1 MKWKQDQ
8 NRAFTFEK
16 CVFDIEARADT
27 DFESKEPPTVTQ
39 CAKKANQAT
48 SSEQL
53 FFADL

>member
-16 CVFDIEARADT
+16 CVFDVADT